1 MKKDKFIELAKKAG
15 FPVGEVR
22 DQFFDFE
29 AAVGFK
35 CSAFIYL
42 DPSSS
47 EVMSVQLFCG
57 FANQPSLQMI
67 DAWNREMRFVKALT
81 SPRGELVLEMD
92 LVTPP
97 EMSAE
102 HLKEHW
108 RIWNLL
114 LSRVVARFAD

>member
-1 MKKDKFIELAKKAG
+1 
-15 FPVGEVR
+15 
-22 DQFFDFE
+22 
-29 AAVGFK
+29 
-35 CSAFIYL
+35 
-42 DPSSS
+42 
-47 EVMSVQLFCG
+47 
-57 FANQPSLQMI
+57 MI

-81 SPRGELVLEMD
+81 SPRGDLVLEMD